1 MWISHVDIGLYSL
14 CVIYEKAR
22 VKMYIQRRSKQ
33 NLQPVQAECRNVY
46 MKASGECGSLCF
58 FLRAARAHVHSYG
71 FKTRI
76 GYLSDVG
83 GISGF
88 CRGVVEAI
96 DLLDVTRRRL
106 VVCY

>member
-1 MWISHVDIGLYSL
+1 MVPTVWTSHVDIGLYSL
-14 CVIYEKAR
+14 CVIYEKAK
-22 VKMYIQRRSKQ
+22 VKTCIQRRSKQ
-33 NLQPVQAECRNVY
+33 NLQPVQAECRKVY
-46 MKASGECGSLCF
+46 IKASGECGS
-58 FLRAARAHVHSYG
+58 RAHVHSHG

-83 GISGF
+83 RLSGF

-96 DLLDVTRRRL
+96 DLLDVTLRRL